1 MLQSILPSNAD
12 RISYTRSRLPSRTV
26 MRHQPMSS
34 YLSFRSEPHH
44 PYKIYKNKFKSP
56 SHNAFAEMMSLFQ
69 TKNQHLI
76 PPTAPSR
83 KRSQHLAQRDLDE
96 FLSSDLEVSFAS
108 TVSLNSPP
116 KDNVPLTPDRD
127 YAEPM
132 DISPLPQ
139 SKSYANAE
147 ARKSASRPRAYTSS
161 ARLFGNDLS
170 NNTATH
176 SQVSQKMVVAPSYS
190 SNAADTSTQGGKRT
204 QRSALPTEWLMNSH
218 VPESK
223 PEPALVPSS
232 PADDAMDVDSSF
244 SMAPEAV
251 APLSFSPI
259 PKTAHSTSNGFNAL
273 FHNTLSPRRSFES
286 PQSHQK
292 KRRSVSP
299 EPTLRTEQDLS
310 SPGFSPSPSDAK
322 VDRNG
327 KGKPTLQGLGAPS
340 LFARRN
346 RRPVLSAAVQPLNIP
361 HANLPSPDQP
371 DPRGGLPVRRAFSAL
386 LPPSFASD
394 QYSEEP
400 SFEGPDGSS
409 PAQAYAKRQQGRT
422 LRRCDGSESLRS
434 VSDATV
440 TGPIPRESPG
450 RFVSSPMSKYLAPGL
465 GGFGDNEAHGKILPC
480 HKVTEDGLMRIQ
492 PETLNALIDGEY
504 DSQIHDYHII
514 DCRFDYEYIGGH
526 IPGAVNINTTMAVE
540 ELLLG
545 PSLTKPKPSISG
557 DPTRK
562 TILVFHCEFSAK
574 RAPTFAKHLRAKDRA
589 ANNMVY
595 PKIHY
600 PEIYILEGGYC
611 AYFKASG
618 HRCEPP
624 EYVRMDDPNYAIARR
639 EDLDQ
644 FRKVKFGRHKSYAY
658 GEGSSKSAMVSAVVP
673 MTSASQP
680 QVSQPQSKRNTAPVS
695 GPAQVFAAANIAR
708 GRRTGLLTTLQEDA
722 GNITTEADDTDTDI
736 GDSPC
741 PPPNKTSLLKGK
753 KIARVSL
760 SRVETYGPSRMALG
774 C

>member
-1 MLQSILPSNAD
+1 
-12 RISYTRSRLPSRTV
+12 
-26 MRHQPMSS
+26 
-34 YLSFRSEPHH
+34 
-44 PYKIYKNKFKSP
+44 
-56 SHNAFAEMMSLFQ
+56 MMSLFQ
-69 TKNQHLI
+69 TKNQHLML
-76 PPTAPSR
+76 PTAPSR
-83 KRSQHLAQRDLDE
+83 KRSQHFAQRDVDE

-116 KDNVPLTPDRD
+116 RDNVPLTPDRD

-132 DISPLPQ
+132 DISPLPPP
-139 SKSYANAE
+139 KSHTNAE
-147 ARKSASRPRAYTSS
+147 GRKSASRPRAYTSS

-170 NNTATH
+170 NNTA
-176 SQVSQKMVVAPSYS
+176 SLLPGPQLVVAPSCDS
-190 SNAADTSTQGGKRT
+190 TAANTSTQGGKRT
-204 QRSALPTEWLMNSH
+204 QRSALPVEWLVSAH
-218 VPESK
+218 AAEPK
-223 PEPALVPSS
+223 PEQPTLAPPS
-232 PADDAMDVDSSF
+232 PVDDAMDVDSSF
-244 SMAPEAV
+244 SMAPDTV

-259 PKTAHSTSNGFNAL
+259 PKTAHPTSNGFNSL
-273 FHNTLSPRRSFES
+273 FFNTLSPRRSFES
-286 PQSHQK
+286 PQAHQQK

-299 EPTLRTEQDLS
+299 DATLKSERDLSS

-327 KGKPTLQGLGAPS
+327 KGKPMLQGLGAPS

-346 RRPVLSAAVQPLNIP
+346 RRPVLSAAVQPTDLLQVTS
-361 HANLPSPDQP
+361 HLASPNDQL
-371 DPRGGLPVRRAFSAL
+371 DSRGGLPVRRAFSAL
-386 LPPSFASD
+386 LPPSFTSD
-394 QYSEEP
+394 QYSEES
-400 SFEGPDGSS
+400 SFDGPDGSS
-409 PAQAYAKRQQGRT
+409 PAQAYAKRQHGRT

-434 VSDATV
+434 VSDATA
-440 TGPIPRESPG
+440 TIARESPG
-450 RFVSSPMSKYLAPGL
+450 RLVGSPMSKYTAPGL

-480 HKVTEDGLMRIQ
+480 HKVTEDGLMRIK

-504 DSQIHDYHII
+504 DSQIHDYHVI

-526 IPGAVNINTTMAVE
+526 IPGAVNINTTIAVE

-545 PSLTKPKPSISG
+545 PSLTKPKPSTSG
-557 DPTRK
+557 DSIRK

-624 EYVRMDDPNYAIARR
+624 QYVRMDDPNHAVARR

-658 GEGSSKSAMVSAVVP
+658 GEGTSKTAASAAAATL
-673 MTSASQP
+673 TSASQP
-680 QVSQPQSKRNTAPVS
+680 QLSQPQSKRNTAPLS
-695 GPAQVFAAANIAR
+695 GPAQMFAAANIAR

-722 GNITTEADDTDTDI
+722 GNVTAEADDTDTDI

-741 PPPNKTSLLKGK
+741 PPPTKTGMLKGK

-760 SRVETYGPSRMALG
+760 SRAETYGPSRMAMG